1 MAGVVVC
8 HGSAVVRERLV
19 VTSIGV
25 PALGPVRAASS
36 VDELLS
42 LARRMPP
49 TVVLLDAHLGAPGAI
64 EAIRRLRAVAP
75 SAAIVLLALPDDTV
89 ALDRALALGARGF
102 LAPDVGRA
110 ELSAVA
116 AHVLASPALP
126 VATGARM
133 ASVDVP
139 SQASI
144 AQRSVVDDSRASTAP
159 MRDDANGVPVGTP
172 TSGAI
177 AGVPLTKREI
187 EVLVGMS
194 NGRSNAQIGAELYL
208 SEDTV
213 KTHARRLFRKLGAND
228 RAQAVAI
235 GLRRGLIQ

>member
-8 HGSAVVRERLV
+8 HVSAVVRERLV

-25 PALGPVRAASS
+25 PALGPVRAAAS

-75 SAAIVLLALPDDTV
+75 SAAIVLLAVPDDTV

-126 VATGARM
+126 VAAGART
-133 ASVDVP
+133 APVDVP
-139 SQASI
+139 SQASF
-144 AQRSVVDDSRASTAP
+144 AHRSGVSSSAPADDSNAAP
-159 MRDDANGVPVGTP
+159 FAGP

-194 NGRSNAQIGAELYL
+194 NGR
-208 SEDTV
+208 
-213 KTHARRLFRKLGAND
+213 
-228 RAQAVAI
+228 
-235 GLRRGLIQ
+235 

>member
-25 PALGPVRAASS
+25 PALGPVRAAAS

-126 VATGARM
+126 VAPGAART
-133 ASVDVP
+133 APVDVP
-139 SQASI
+139 SQASVG
-144 AQRSVVDDSRASTAP
+144 QRPGTGGVPST
-159 MRDDANGVPVGTP
+159 RDDANGVPVGGP

-177 AGVPLTKREI
+177 AGVPLTK
-187 EVLVGMS
+187 
-194 NGRSNAQIGAELYL
+194 
-208 SEDTV
+208 
-213 KTHARRLFRKLGAND
+213 
-228 RAQAVAI
+228 
-235 GLRRGLIQ
+235 

>member
-1 MAGVVVC
+1 MARTGPERGNNMAGVVVC

-49 TVVLLDAHLGAPGAI
+49 TVVLLDAHLAAPGAI

-116 AHVLASPALP
+116 AHVLASPVLP
-126 VATGARM
+126 
-133 ASVDVP
+133 
-139 SQASI
+139 
-144 AQRSVVDDSRASTAP
+144 AQPA
-159 MRDDANGVPVGTP
+159 DAAV
-172 TSGAI
+172 
-177 AGVPLTKREI
+177 
-187 EVLVGMS
+187 
-194 NGRSNAQIGAELYL
+194 
-208 SEDTV
+208 
-213 KTHARRLFRKLGAND
+213 RR
-228 RAQAVAI
+228 RAQPGQLPGQRPAHPVE
-235 GLRRGLIQ
+235 GQPRRHRSRRERCTRSGCRPRARSPASR

>member
-49 TVVLLDAHLGAPGAI
+49 TVVLLDAHLAPPGSI

-75 SAAIVLLALPDDTV
+75 AAAIVLLALPDDTV

-116 AHVLASPALP
+116 AHVLASPVLP
-126 VATGARM
+126 AQTATAPR
-133 ASVDVP
+133 VDVP
-139 SQASI
+139 SQGGNRPGDLRTPPS
-144 AQRSVVDDSRASTAP
+144 
-159 MRDDANGVPVGTP
+159 GVPVVAADANAAPVGVP
-172 TSGAI
+172 TTGAI
-177 AGVPLTKREI
+177 PGVPLTKREI
-187 EVLVGMS
+187 EVLTGMS
-194 NGRSNAQIGAELYL
+194 HGRSNAQIGAELYL

>member
-49 TVVLLDAHLGAPGAI
+49 TVVLLDAHLAAPGAI

-75 SAAIVLLALPDDTV
+75 AAAIVLLALPDDTV

-116 AHVLASPALP
+116 AHVLASPVLP
-126 VATGARM
+126 APAGPRTPP
-133 ASVDVP
+133 VDVP
-139 SQASI
+139 SQGGFRGDA
-144 AQRSVVDDSRASTAP
+144 RAPSEGAP
-159 MRDDANGVPVGTP
+159 AVAAPDANGAPVGVP
-172 TSGAI
+172 TTGAI
-177 AGVPLTKREI
+177 PGVPLTKREI
-187 EVLVGMS
+187 EVLTGMS
-194 NGRSNAQIGAELYL
+194 HGRSNAQIGAELYL

-235 GLRRGLIQ
+235 GLRRGLIR